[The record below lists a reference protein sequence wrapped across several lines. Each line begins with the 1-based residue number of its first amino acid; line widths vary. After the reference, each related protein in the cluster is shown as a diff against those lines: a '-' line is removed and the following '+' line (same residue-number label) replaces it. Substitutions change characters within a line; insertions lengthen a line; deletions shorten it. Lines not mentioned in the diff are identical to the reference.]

1 MNKRLLMTP
10 DLLARKRAEMLTD
23 TAYEGRWRS
32 LKRVAESNAMTESS
46 REWLPTLAAMS
57 LLTDEP
63 KYAARAEVLLA
74 SAVNSGYTLISAD
87 RGKPVGQEVFQLAI
101 AYDWLGDRL
110 SPDMLAR
117 VGATLAA
124 WGKWIWP
131 ETNFARAGAWGID
144 APWDNYWMSFLTGSW
159 LAGLALGD
167 DALINLSRQKWQ
179 RGLAWILEHE
189 LGGFLVEGSTY
200 GSGSLLALLQ
210 TLCANKTATGE
221 ELHPWFQSALSATF
235 QLTTPGMG
243 AKLPYGDA
251 ASDYKGVHSDTDRF
265 SALLMAQFG
274 GRADDAKA
282 WLDGISRNRSKRA
295 QSLWFEYAY
304 YPS

>member
-1 MNKRLLMTP
+1 MNRRLLMTP
-10 DLLARKRAEMLTD
+10 DILARKRAEMLTD

-131 ETNFARAGAWGID
+131 ETNFARVGAWGID
-144 APWDNYWMSFLTGSW
+144 APWDNYHHEFIRGSW
-159 LAGLALGD
+159 LAGLAIGD
-167 DALINLSRQKWQ
+167 DALIALSRQKWSKA
-179 RGLAWILEHE
+179 LAWLQEHQPGGFVSEGSNYGVGTAVSILE
-189 LGGFLVEGSTY
+189 FLS
-200 GSGSLLALLQ
+200 
-210 TLCANKTATGE
+210 ANKTATGE
-221 ELHPWFQSALSATF
+221 ALPAWANGLLDTMF

-243 AKLPYGDA
+243 AKLPYGDQ
-251 ASDYKGVHSDTDRF
+251 ASAYPAVHSDTDRL
-265 SALLMAQFG
+265 AAMLIGAFG
-274 GRADDAKA
+274 GRASDARW
-282 WLDGISRNRSKRA
+282 WLDNIKRNRCLRA
-295 QSLWFEYAY
+295 QDLYAEFLWI
-304 YPS
+304 P